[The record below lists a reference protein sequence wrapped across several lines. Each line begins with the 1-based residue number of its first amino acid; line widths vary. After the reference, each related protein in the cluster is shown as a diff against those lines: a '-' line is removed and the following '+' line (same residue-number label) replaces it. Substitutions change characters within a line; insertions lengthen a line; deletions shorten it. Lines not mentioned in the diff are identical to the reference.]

1 MGAHAGL
8 TAETTAR
15 ANTGAPATKK
25 KRKHGNTSGGDAR
38 RILKSKGKKTNRS

>member
-15 ANTGAPATKK
+15 ADAGAPATKK
-25 KRKHGNTSGGDAR
+25 KRKRRSG
-38 RILKSKGKKTNRS
+38 IYKKVVKQKETQK